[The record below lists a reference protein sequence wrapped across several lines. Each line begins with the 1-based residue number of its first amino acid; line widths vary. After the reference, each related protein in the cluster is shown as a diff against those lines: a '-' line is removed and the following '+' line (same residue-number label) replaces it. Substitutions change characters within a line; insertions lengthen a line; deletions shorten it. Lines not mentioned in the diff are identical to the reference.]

1 MKFRHKFITL
11 MISYKKTSDGRVS
24 IACLVLVLFPD
35 EHNLHGTGATSCIVK
50 INEIHKAE
58 FS

>member
-11 MISYKKTSDGRVS
+11 MISYKKISDGRVS

-35 EHNLHGTGATSCIVK
+35 KHNLHGAGAAAGIVK
-50 INEIHKAE
+50 IDEIHKAE